1 MKVLQLDSSILGD
14 ASVSRQLT
22 RSVVERLRE
31 SGSDFQVVHRE
42 LGKEPVAHLTPDVFA
57 TRGTA
62 AELLSEP
69 QNREAQFDEELIAE
83 LKSANVLVIG
93 APLYNFTIPT
103 GLKAWI
109 DRIAVVGKTFRYTE
123 KGPEGLLT
131 GKKAVIVATSG
142 GSYADSPVD
151 MMHVGYLK
159 QLLNFIGITDI
170 EVVRAPGL
178 AIGAEVRAHSLAKA
192 KGQIREL
199 FVAGIK
205 NGRRASD

>member
-1 MKVLQLDSSILGD
+1 MKVLQLDSSILGE

-31 SGSDFQVVHRE
+31 SEAEVEVVQRDLGRE
-42 LGKEPVAHLTPDVFA
+42 PLAHLTPDILA

-62 AELLSEP
+62 AELLNDL
-69 QNREAQFDEELIAE
+69 QNREAKLDEELIAE
-83 LKSANVLVIG
+83 LKSADVVVIG

-103 GLKAWI
+103 GLKAWV
-109 DRIAVVGKTFRYTE
+109 DRIAVAGQTFRYTE
-123 KGPEGLLT
+123 KGPEGLMT

-142 GSYADSPVD
+142 GSYAESPVD
-151 MMHVGYLK
+151 TMHVGYLK

-178 AIGAEVRAHSLAKA
+178 AVGAEVRAHSLVRA
-192 KGQIREL
+192 KGQIREM
-199 FVAGIK
+199 FA
-205 NGRRASD
+205 AQPA

>member
-22 RSVVERLRE
+22 QQVVERLRE
-31 SGSDFQVVHRE
+31 GGPEVQVVHRE
-42 LGKEPVAHLTPDVFA
+42 LGKEPVAHLTPELLA
-57 TRGTA
+57 TRGAA
-62 AELLSEP
+62 AELLNAL
-69 QNREAQFDEELIAE
+69 QNREAHLDEELIAE
-83 LKSANVLVIG
+83 LKSADVLVIG

-109 DRIAVVGKTFRYTE
+109 DRIAVTGKTFRYTE
-123 KGPEGLLT
+123 KGPEGLVT

-142 GSYADSPVD
+142 GNYADSPVD
-151 MMHVGYLK
+151 QMHVGYVK
-159 QLLNFIGITDI
+159 QVLNFIGITDI

-178 AIGAEVRAHSLAKA
+178 AIGAEVRAHSIAKA

-199 FVAGIK
+199 FVAQP
-205 NGRRASD
+205 A

>member
-1 MKVLQLDSSILGD
+1 MKVLQLDSSILGE

-31 SGSDFQVVHRE
+31 SEAEVEVVQRDLGRE
-42 LGKEPVAHLTPDVFA
+42 PLAHLTPDILA

-62 AELLSEP
+62 AELLNDL
-69 QNREAQFDEELIAE
+69 QNREAKLDEELIAE
-83 LKSANVLVIG
+83 LKSADVVVIG

-103 GLKAWI
+103 GLKAWV
-109 DRIAVVGKTFRYTE
+109 DRIAVAGQTFRYTE
-123 KGPEGLLT
+123 KGPEGLMT

-151 MMHVGYLK
+151 TMHVGYLK

-178 AIGAEVRAHSLAKA
+178 AVGAEVRAHSLVRA
-192 KGQIREL
+192 KGQIREM
-199 FVAGIK
+199 FA
-205 NGRRASD
+205 AQPA

>member
-22 RSVVERLRE
+22 RSVIERLRE
-31 SGSDFQVVHRE
+31 SEAEVEVVHRD
-42 LGKEPVAHLTPDVFA
+42 LGREPLAHLTPDILA

-62 AELLSEP
+62 AELLNEL
-69 QNREAQFDEELIAE
+69 QNREAKLDEELIAE
-83 LKSANVLVIG
+83 LKSVDVVVIG

-103 GLKAWI
+103 GLKAWV
-109 DRIAVVGKTFRYTE
+109 DRIAVAGKTFRYTE
-123 KGPEGLLT
+123 KGPEGLVT

-151 MMHVGYLK
+151 TMHVGYLK

-178 AIGAEVRAHSLAKA
+178 AVGAEVRAHSLAKA
-192 KGQIREL
+192 KGQIREM
-199 FVAGIK
+199 FA
-205 NGRRASD
+205 AQPA

>member
-1 MKVLQLDSSILGD
+1 MKVLQLDSSILGE

-31 SGSDFQVVHRE
+31 SEAEVEVVQRDLGRE
-42 LGKEPVAHLTPDVFA
+42 PLAHLTPDILA

-62 AELLSEP
+62 AELLNDL
-69 QNREAQFDEELIAE
+69 QNREAKLDEELIAE
-83 LKSANVLVIG
+83 LKSADVVVIG

-103 GLKAWI
+103 GLKAWV
-109 DRIAVVGKTFRYTE
+109 DRIAVAGQTFRYTE
-123 KGPEGLLT
+123 KGPQGLVT

-151 MMHVGYLK
+151 TMHVGYLK

-178 AIGAEVRAHSLAKA
+178 AFGAEVRAHSLVRA
-192 KGQIREL
+192 KGQIREM
-199 FVAGIK
+199 FA
-205 NGRRASD
+205 AQPA

>member
-1 MKVLQLDSSILGD
+1 MKVLQLDSSILGEG
-14 ASVSRQLT
+14 SVSRQLT

-31 SGSDFQVVHRE
+31 SEAEVEVVQRDLGRE
-42 LGKEPVAHLTPDVFA
+42 PLAHLTPDILA

-62 AELLSEP
+62 AELLNDL
-69 QNREAQFDEELIAE
+69 QNREAKLDEELIAE
-83 LKSANVLVIG
+83 LKSADVVVIG

-103 GLKAWI
+103 GLKAWV
-109 DRIAVVGKTFRYTE
+109 DRIAVAGQTFRYTE
-123 KGPEGLLT
+123 KGPQGLVT

-151 MMHVGYLK
+151 TMHVGYLK

-178 AIGAEVRAHSLAKA
+178 AVGAEVRAHSLVRA
-192 KGQIREL
+192 KGQIREM
-199 FVAGIK
+199 FA
-205 NGRRASD
+205 AQPA